1 MFYLT
6 IHKIFVS
13 LYLQGL
19 MWLVI
24 TISPELLLLL
34 LLLLLFAILKTIGM
48 LKDMKNRKIFGVNLG
63 N

>member
-1 MFYLT
+1 
-6 IHKIFVS
+6 
-13 LYLQGL
+13 

-24 TISPELLLLL
+24 TISPELL

>member
-1 MFYLT
+1 
-6 IHKIFVS
+6 
-13 LYLQGL
+13 

-34 LLLLLFAILKTIGM
+34 LLFFFFFAILKTIGM

>member
-1 MFYLT
+1 
-6 IHKIFVS
+6 
-13 LYLQGL
+13 

-24 TISPELLLLL
+24 TISPELLL

>member
-1 MFYLT
+1 
-6 IHKIFVS
+6 
-13 LYLQGL
+13 

-34 LLLLLFAILKTIGM
+34 LLLFFAILKTIGM

>member
-13 LYLQGL
+13 FYLQGL

-24 TISPELLLLL
+24 TISPE
-34 LLLLLFAILKTIGM
+34 LLLLFAILKTIGM

>member
-1 MFYLT
+1 
-6 IHKIFVS
+6 
-13 LYLQGL
+13 

-24 TISPELLLLL
+24 IISPELLLLL
-34 LLLLLFAILKTIGM
+34 FFFAILKTIGM

>member
-13 LYLQGL
+13 FYLQGL

-34 LLLLLFAILKTIGM
+34 LLFFAILKTIGM